1 MKRKVFFGALCMVCA
16 LSMMFVSCK
25 KESAIN
31 DENPAKLLTVGTIV
45 WNGEIDR
52 AVAAD
57 IGYVESQRPDASGP
71 KIASNA
77 HSSDFPGI
85 YFIWDYKQK
94 DNGYLKVSA
103 QVFANFRSFTLT
115 SKETC
120 KFFDFKISIQPGQ
133 VMTEDYCYV
142 FFIPKV
148 YNNRNINMV
157 FVSEFEESNKIKIEI
172 DDDGNPIPIP

>member
-1 MKRKVFFGALCMVCA
+1 MKRKVFFGALCMFCA

-31 DENPAKLLTVGTIV
+31 EENPVVFSTAGTIV

-52 AVAAD
+52 AVAAN
-57 IGYVESQRPDASGP
+57 IGYVESERPNASGP
-71 KIASNA
+71 KITSNA

-103 QVFANFRSFTLT
+103 QVFAVFRSFTLT
-115 SKETC
+115 TKETC

-133 VMTEDYCYV
+133 IMTDDYCYV

-148 YNNRNINMV
+148 YNNQNINMV
-157 FVSEFEESNKIKIEI
+157 FVSEFEESNKQKV
-172 DDDGNPIPIP
+172 DDDGNPIP